1 VEEEGPWLVSP
12 ESELDTSG
20 TRCSDVSLDRI
31 RSVDHV
37 GRVGLDQPEVLAVHV
52 EGVGVVIV
60 ARKNLR
66 LAIELVVK
74 LINPTSGGK

>member
-60 ARKNLR
+60 ARNNLR

>member
-1 VEEEGPWLVSP
+1 VEEEWPRLVSP
-12 ESELDTSG
+12 ESELDTSS

-37 GRVGLDQPEVLAVHV
+37 GGVGLDQPEVLAVHV
-52 EGVGVVIV
+52 ERVGVVIV

-66 LAIELVVK
+66 
-74 LINPTSGGK
+74 